1 MPEMSFSPLVLQGT
15 SKVVRL
21 VILADFRLPSYK
33 RDQATSG
40 HQPVKYFEYKLFY
53 SVTTH
58 VMLSCCFKCS
68 KTRLSGQLN
77 FNKKCGVVEG
87 TWLQAVARQQLCLQT
102 RKAQVVSFTP
112 FSTKSQLIL

>member
-15 SKVVRL
+15 GKVVRL
-21 VILADFRLPSYK
+21 VILADFRLPSYT

-53 SVTTH
+53 SVATH
-58 VMLSCCFKCS
+58 HQMLSCFFKCS

-102 RKAQVVSFTP
+102 RKAQVVEFHT
-112 FSTKSQLIL
+112 I